1 MKILRMIT
9 IIVAWLAAS
18 YGLCSVLVGLEIHWN
33 FFNWSPRWD
42 AQSAFFAGNIAAILG
57 CLWFLTEAT
66 RDRVTQV
73 MAVILCLLLAALAIV
88 WVHAEPLTGGIL
100 GRTAPSPLWYRLG
113 CSLVLCLP
121 GMFWLRKLRHR
132 SSHDNVA

>member
-1 MKILRMIT
+1 MKILRTIT
-9 IIVAWLAAS
+9 IILAWLAAS
-18 YGLCSVLVGLEIHWN
+18 YGLCSVLVELEFHWN
-33 FFNWSPRWD
+33 FFNWSPKLD
-42 AQSAFFAGNIAAILG
+42 AQSVFFASNITAILG

-66 RDRVTQV
+66 RDRVSQV
-73 MAVILCLLLAALAIV
+73 VAVLICLLLTALAIV

-113 CSLVLCLP
+113 CSLMLCVP

-132 SSHDNVA
+132 SSRDNVA